1 MGVPEHNGSEQ
12 IHVQILQNKY
22 KIKQMTT
29 TYSSS
34 ELKVGEG
41 WRYSEP
47 QMKLRQE
54 ALIILMKE
62 FGNDNPYTD
71 YPNRAIY
78 ECANEWAEKGHATTS
93 GLVSY
98 FKAYYTAK

>member
-1 MGVPEHNGSEQ
+1 
-12 IHVQILQNKY
+12 
-22 KIKQMTT
+22 MTT

-78 ECANEWAEKGHATTS
+78 ECANEWVEKGHATTS

-98 FKAYYTAK
+98 FKAYYTTK